1 MVIIILAMHG
11 IRTVLA
17 IASTFMFVRI
27 LLLVVLLVVVL
38 LASMHSSNTHVYY
51 TTLVK
56 LCKVTEQ

>member
-1 MVIIILAMHG
+1 MVIIILAS

-27 LLLVVLLVVVL
+27 LLLVVLPVVVL

>member
-1 MVIIILAMHG
+1 MVIIILAS